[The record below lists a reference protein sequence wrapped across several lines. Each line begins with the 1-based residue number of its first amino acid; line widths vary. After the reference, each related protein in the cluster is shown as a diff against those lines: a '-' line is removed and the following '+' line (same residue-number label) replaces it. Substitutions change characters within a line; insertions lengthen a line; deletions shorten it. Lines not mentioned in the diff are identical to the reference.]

1 MDEKPPFDP
10 IRFSAWLIAFVVG
23 IYGVVILAFA
33 AGCLFNYNLII
44 SNPEISCDPN
54 NRLMG
59 LLAAAL
65 AAALT
70 FASVRRGGNGKDK

>member
-1 MDEKPPFDP
+1 MSDRPPFDP
-10 IRFSAWLIAFVVG
+10 IRAAFWLIAFVVG

-33 AGCLFNYNLII
+33 AGCLMHHEAIVT
-44 SNPEISCDPN
+44 NPEVSCDPN

-70 FASVRRGGNGKDK
+70 FASIRGKDK

>member
-1 MDEKPPFDP
+1 VSEKPPFDP
-10 IRFSAWLIAFVVG
+10 QRAAFWLIAFVVG
-23 IYGVVILAFA
+23 VYAVVILTFA
-33 AGCLFNYNLII
+33 VGCLMHHEAII
-44 SNPEISCDPN
+44 TNPEISCDPN

-70 FASVRRGGNGKDK
+70 FAGRSK

>member
-1 MDEKPPFDP
+1 MSDRPPFDP
-10 IRFSAWLIAFVVG
+10 VRAAFLLVAFVVG

-33 AGCLFNYNLII
+33 AGCLLHHDII
-44 SNPEISCDPN
+44 IGNPEISCDPN

-65 AAALT
+65 AAALS
-70 FASVRRGGNGKDK
+70 FAGIRRDK

>member
-1 MDEKPPFDP
+1 MDKPPFDP
-10 IRFSAWLIAFVVG
+10 IRAAFWLIAFVVG

-33 AGCLFNYNLII
+33 AGCLMHHEAII
-44 SNPEISCDPN
+44 TNPEISCDPN

-70 FASVRRGGNGKDK
+70 FASTRRDGKDK

>member
-10 IRFSAWLIAFVVG
+10 IRAAFWLIAFVVG
-23 IYGVVILAFA
+23 IYGVVILGFA
-33 AGCLFNYNLII
+33 AGCLLHHESII
-44 SNPEISCDPN
+44 TNPEITCDPN

-70 FASVRRGGNGKDK
+70 FASTRRDGKDK

>member
-1 MDEKPPFDP
+1 MPEKPPFDP
-10 IRFSAWLIAFVVG
+10 IRASFWLIAFVVF
-23 IYGVVILAFA
+23 IYGAVIVAFA
-33 AGCLFNYNLII
+33 VGCLMHHEAIVT
-44 SNPEISCDPN
+44 NPEISCDPN

-70 FASVRRGGNGKDK
+70 FASVRRDGKDK

>member
-1 MDEKPPFDP
+1 MSDRPPFDP
-10 IRFSAWLIAFVVG
+10 QRAAFWLIAFVVG
-23 IYGVVILAFA
+23 IYGVVILGMVGA
-33 AGCLFNYNLII
+33 CLLHATDII
-44 SNPEISCDPN
+44 TNTDISCDPN

-70 FASVRRGGNGKDK
+70 FAGARINKDK

>member
-1 MDEKPPFDP
+1 MSDRPPFDP
-10 IRFSAWLIAFVVG
+10 QRAAFWLIAFVVG

-33 AGCLFNYNLII
+33 AGCLFNMNII
-44 SNPEISCDPN
+44 INNPEISCDPN

-70 FASVRRGGNGKDK
+70 FASVRGKDK

>member
-1 MDEKPPFDP
+1 MSDKPPFDP
-10 IRFSAWLIAFVVG
+10 VRASFWLIAFVVG
-23 IYGVVILAFA
+23 IYGVVILTFVGA
-33 AGCLFNYNLII
+33 CLMNASTII
-44 SNPEISCDPN
+44 NDPDISCDPN

-70 FASVRRGGNGKDK
+70 FAGASSRKDK

>member
-10 IRFSAWLIAFVVG
+10 IRAGFWLIAFVVG

-33 AGCLFNYNLII
+33 AGCVLNVTTII
-44 SNPEISCDPN
+44 NNPEISCDPN

-70 FASVRRGGNGKDK
+70 FASVRRNGKDK

>member
-1 MDEKPPFDP
+1 VDKPPFDP
-10 IRFSAWLIAFVVG
+10 VRAAFWLIAFVVG
-23 IYGVVILAFA
+23 IYGVVILSFA
-33 AGCLFNYNLII
+33 AGCLLNVNTII
-44 SNPEISCDPN
+44 SNPEVSCDPN

-70 FASVRRGGNGKDK
+70 FASTRRDGKDK

>member
-1 MDEKPPFDP
+1 MDRPPFDP
-10 IRFSAWLIAFVVG
+10 QRGAFWLIAFVVA
-23 IYGVVILAFA
+23 IYGIVILAFA
-33 AGCLFNYNLII
+33 GACLMNATEIVTRAD
-44 SNPEISCDPN
+44 ISCDPH

-70 FASVRRGGNGKDK
+70 FAGRPPTK

>member
-10 IRFSAWLIAFVVG
+10 VRASFWLIAFVVG

-33 AGCLFNYNLII
+33 AGCLFNLNLII

-70 FASVRRGGNGKDK
+70 FAGAAHRKDK

>member
-10 IRFSAWLIAFVVG
+10 IRAAFWLIAFVVC
-23 IYGVVILAFA
+23 IYGVVIVAFA
-33 AGCLFNYNLII
+33 VACVVHATTII
-44 SNPEISCDPN
+44 TSETSCDPN

-65 AAALT
+65 AAALA
-70 FASVRRGGNGKDK
+70 FAGIRGKDK

>member
-1 MDEKPPFDP
+1 MSEKPPFDP
-10 IRFSAWLIAFVVG
+10 IRAAFWLIAFVVG
-23 IYGVVILAFA
+23 IYGVVILGMVGA
-33 AGCLFNYNLII
+33 CLLNATTII
-44 SNPEISCDPN
+44 NNVDISCDPN

-70 FASVRRGGNGKDK
+70 FASVRNRDK

>member
-1 MDEKPPFDP
+1 MSDKPPFDP
-10 IRFSAWLIAFVVG
+10 IRAAFWLIAFVVG
-23 IYGVVILAFA
+23 IYGVVILGFA
-33 AGCLFNYNLII
+33 AGCLMNVTTII
-44 SNPEISCDPN
+44 THADISCDPN

-70 FASVRRGGNGKDK
+70 FASTRRDGKDK

>member
-1 MDEKPPFDP
+1 VNEKPPFDP
-10 IRFSAWLIAFVVG
+10 IRAGFWLIAFVVG
-23 IYGVVILAFA
+23 IYAVVILASVT
-33 AGCLFNYNLII
+33 GCLINVHLII

-70 FASVRRGGNGKDK
+70 FSSVGRK

>member
-1 MDEKPPFDP
+1 MSDKPPFDP
-10 IRFSAWLIAFVVG
+10 QRAAFWLIAFVVG
-23 IYGVVILAFA
+23 IYGMVILAFA
-33 AGCLFNYNLII
+33 AGCLFNVNLII

-70 FASVRRGGNGKDK
+70 FASRGGKDK

>member
-10 IRFSAWLIAFVVG
+10 IRAAFWLIAFVVA
-23 IYGVVILAFA
+23 IYGVVILSFA
-33 AGCLFNYNLII
+33 AGCLLHHEAII
-44 SNPEISCDPN
+44 TNPEITCDPN

-70 FASVRRGGNGKDK
+70 FASVRRNGKDK

>member
-1 MDEKPPFDP
+1 MDKPPFDP
-10 IRFSAWLIAFVVG
+10 QRAAFWLIAFVVG
-23 IYGVVILAFA
+23 IYAVVILASVT
-33 AGCLFNYNLII
+33 GCLVNVHLII
-44 SNPEISCDPN
+44 ANPEISCDPN

-70 FASVRRGGNGKDK
+70 FAGRPK